1 MKKDLSI
8 RRLIK
13 KSVCTGRGLSNSR
26 NMALENAEDDIC
38 ILCDD
43 DVVYCDRYAEL
54 VEEALEKVPDADM
67 MVFNI
72 ETISPVQAVRR
83 RSRRR
88 HRLKYPSTCRKNR
101 SQNSPMPTS
110 RSLPYWSATRSD
122 RSRRTVLPQTAGT
135 EPSPTR

>member
-8 RRLIK
+8 RRWMK

-88 HRLKYPSTCRKNR
+88 HRLKYPSTL
-101 SQNSPMPTS
+101 
-110 RSLPYWSATRSD
+110 SLIHIS
-122 RSRRTVLPQTAGT
+122 
-135 EPSPTR
+135 EPTRPEP